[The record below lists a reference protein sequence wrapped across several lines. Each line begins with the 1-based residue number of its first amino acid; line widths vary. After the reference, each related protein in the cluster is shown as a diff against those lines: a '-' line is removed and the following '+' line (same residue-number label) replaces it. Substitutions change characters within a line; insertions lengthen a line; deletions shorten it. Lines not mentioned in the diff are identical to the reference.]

1 MRLASMVADIMSIS
15 QEDQPPSAGVLDARL
30 AGYRFERD
38 ALGRSAASVFRL
50 EALGLPT
57 LYLKVEEAGD
67 FGELADEAA
76 RLRWLQSSGLR
87 CSVVIAEDSDGMRNR
102 LLISALPGNDLA
114 SASALA
120 PIARVELLAAALLD
134 LHRLPIAACPYDHRL
149 ETRIAAAKARMQAGI
164 VDETDFDE
172 TRLGKSAEALFAE
185 LQSGRPD
192 REDLV
197 VTHGDACLPNFIA
210 SEDGFSG
217 YIDCSRLGVADRY
230 QDIALACRSIAYNF
244 GEVLVQPFLDR
255 YGMPATDPARLNY
268 YQLLD
273 EFF

>member
-1 MRLASMVADIMSIS
+1 MSIF
-15 QEDQPPSAGVLDARL
+15 QEDQPPSAGALDARL

-57 LYLKVEEAGD
+57 LYLKVEEVGP

-76 RLRWLQSSGLR
+76 RLRWVKASGLS
-87 CSVVIAEDSDGMRNR
+87 CPGVIAEDSDGAHNR
-102 LLISALPGNDLA
+102 LLISALPGSDLA
-114 SASALA
+114 SAPVLT
-120 PIARVELLAAALLD
+120 PLARVELLAAALLD
-134 LHRLPIAACPYDHRL
+134 LHRLPIACCLFDHRL
-149 ETRIAAAKARMQAGI
+149 ERRIAAAKARMQAGI

-172 TRLGKSAEALFAE
+172 MRLGKSAEALFAE
-185 LQSGRPD
+185 LERQRPD
-192 REDLV
+192 GEDLV

-210 SEDGFSG
+210 SEEGFSG

-230 QDIALACRSIAYNF
+230 QDIALACSSVAHNF
-244 GEVLVQPFLDR
+244 GEALVQPFLER
-255 YGMPATDPARLNY
+255 YGLTAPDPARLDY

>member
-1 MRLASMVADIMSIS
+1 MSIF
-15 QEDQPPSAGVLDARL
+15 QQDQPPSAGSLDARL

-57 LYLKVEEAGD
+57 LYLKVEEVGPFA
-67 FGELADEAA
+67 EIADEAA
-76 RLRWLQSSGLR
+76 RLRWLKASGLT
-87 CSVVIAEDSDGMRNR
+87 CPDVIAEDSDGVHNR
-102 LLISALPGNDLA
+102 LLISALPGSDLA
-114 SASALA
+114 SASVLT
-120 PIARVELLAAALLD
+120 PLARVELLAAALLD
-134 LHRLPIAACPYDHRL
+134 LHRLPIASCPFDHRL
-149 ETRIAAAKARMQAGI
+149 EARIAVAKARMQAGI

-172 TRLGKSAEALFAE
+172 TRLGKRAEALFAE
-185 LQSGRPD
+185 LKSRRPGH
-192 REDLV
+192 EDLV

-230 QDIALACRSIAYNF
+230 QDIALACRSIAANF
-244 GEVLVQPFLDR
+244 GDALVQPFLDR
-255 YGMPATDPARLNY
+255 YGMPATDPARLDY

>member
-1 MRLASMVADIMSIS
+1 MSNC
-15 QEDQPPSAGVLDARL
+15 QEDQPLAAGALDARL

-50 EALGLPT
+50 EAPGLPT
-57 LYLKVEEAGD
+57 LYLKAEQAGP
-67 FGELADEAA
+67 FGE
-76 RLRWLQSSGLR
+76 
-87 CSVVIAEDSDGMRNR
+87 
-102 LLISALPGNDLA
+102 LPGNDLA
-114 SASALA
+114 SASALT
-120 PIARVELLAAALLD
+120 PFARVELLAVALLD
-134 LHRLPIAACPYDHRL
+134 LHRLPIASCPFDHRL
-149 ETRIAAAKARMQAGI
+149 ERRIAAAKARMQAGI

-185 LQSGRPD
+185 LETRRPG

-210 SEDGFSG
+210 SEKGFSG

-244 GEVLVQPFLDR
+244 GAALVRPFLDR
-255 YGMPATDPARLNY
+255 YGLPAADPARLGY

>member
-1 MRLASMVADIMSIS
+1 
-15 QEDQPPSAGVLDARL
+15 
-30 AGYRFERD
+30 
-38 ALGRSAASVFRL
+38 
-50 EALGLPT
+50 
-57 LYLKVEEAGD
+57 
-67 FGELADEAA
+67 
-76 RLRWLQSSGLR
+76 
-87 CSVVIAEDSDGMRNR
+87 MRNR

>member
-1 MRLASMVADIMSIS
+1 MSIF
-15 QEDQPPSAGVLDARL
+15 QEDQPPSAGALDARL

-38 ALGRSAASVFRL
+38 ALGRSAARVFRL

-57 LYLKVEEAGD
+57 LYLKVEEAGP

-76 RLRWLQSSGLR
+76 RLHWLKASGLP
-87 CSVVIAEDSDGMRNR
+87 CSDIIAEDSDGVHNR
-102 LLISALPGNDLA
+102 LLISALSGSDLA
-114 SASALA
+114 SASALT
-120 PIARVELLAAALLD
+120 PLARVELLAVALLD
-134 LHRLPIAACPYDHRL
+134 LHRLPIASCPFDHRL
-149 ETRIAAAKARMQAGI
+149 EMRIAAAKARMQAGI
-164 VDETDFDE
+164 IDETDFDE
-172 TRLGKSAEALFAE
+172 TRLGKSAEALFADLE
-185 LQSGRPD
+185 SGRPD

-210 SEDGFSG
+210 LEDGFSG

-230 QDIALACRSIAYNF
+230 QDIALACRSIAHNF
-244 GEVLVQPFLDR
+244 GEALVQAFLEHYR
-255 YGMPATDPARLNY
+255 LTAPDPARLAY

>member
-1 MRLASMVADIMSIS
+1 MIVSDKLPAGPLA
-15 QEDQPPSAGVLDARL
+15 ARL
-30 AGYRFERD
+30 SGYRMEQD

-50 EALGLPT
+50 EGEGLPV
-57 LYLKVEEAGD
+57 LYLKVEQAGP

-76 RLRWLQSSGLR
+76 RLGWLKASGLP
-87 CSVVIAEDSDGMRNR
+87 CPDVIARESDGERNW
-102 LLISALPGNDLA
+102 LLISALPGTDLA
-114 SASALA
+114 SALALT
-120 PIARVELLAAALLD
+120 PLARVELLAAALLD
-134 LHRLPIAACPYDHRL
+134 LHRLPIASCPFDHRL
-149 ETRIAAAKARMQAGI
+149 ERRIATAKARMQAGI

-185 LQSGRPD
+185 LETRRPG

-197 VTHGDACLPNFIA
+197 VAHGDACLPNFIA
-210 SEDGFSG
+210 SGDGFSG

-230 QDIALACRSIAYNF
+230 QDIALACRSIASNL
-244 GEVLVQPFLDR
+244 GEALVQPFLDR
-255 YGMPATDPARLNY
+255 YGMPATEPARLGY

>member
-1 MRLASMVADIMSIS
+1 MSIF
-15 QEDQPPSAGVLDARL
+15 QEDQPPPASALDARL

-57 LYLKVEEAGD
+57 LYLKVEEVGP

-76 RLRWLQSSGLR
+76 RLRWVKASGLP
-87 CSVVIAEDSDGMRNR
+87 CPDIIAEDSDGARNR
-102 LLISALPGNDLA
+102 LLINALPGSDLA
-114 SASALA
+114 SASALT
-120 PIARVELLAAALLD
+120 PLVRVELLAAALID
-134 LHRLPIAACPYDHRL
+134 LHRLPIASCPFDHRL
-149 ETRIAAAKARMQAGI
+149 EARIATAKARMQAGI

-172 TRLGKSAEALFAE
+172 TRLGKSAEALFVE
-185 LQSGRPD
+185 LESGRPG

-197 VTHGDACLPNFIA
+197 VTHGDACLPNFVA
-210 SEDGFSG
+210 SKEGFSG

-230 QDIALACRSIAYNF
+230 QDIALACRSIAHNF
-244 GEVLVQPFLDR
+244 GEALVQPFLER
-255 YGMPATDPARLNY
+255 YGMPATDAARLDY

>member
-1 MRLASMVADIMSIS
+1 MSIF
-15 QEDQPPSAGVLDARL
+15 QEDQPPSAGALGARL

-57 LYLKVEEAGD
+57 LYLKVEQAGP

-76 RLRWLQSSGLR
+76 RLRWLKTSGLP
-87 CSVVIAEDSDGMRNR
+87 CPDVIAEDSDGVHNR
-102 LLISALPGNDLA
+102 LLISALPGSDLT
-114 SASALA
+114 SASALT
-120 PIARVELLAAALLD
+120 PPARVELLAIALLD
-134 LHRLPIAACPYDHRL
+134 LHRLPIASCPFDHRL
-149 ETRIAAAKARMQAGI
+149 ERRVAAAKSRMQAGI

-172 TRLGKSAEALFAE
+172 TRVGKSAEALFAE
-185 LQSGRPD
+185 LESGRPG

-210 SEDGFSG
+210 LEDGNSG

-230 QDIALACRSIAYNF
+230 QDIALACRSIDYNF
-244 GEVLVQPFLDR
+244 GEALVQPFLDR

>member
-1 MRLASMVADIMSIS
+1 MTFSKTLPAALAERLS
-15 QEDQPPSAGVLDARL
+15 
-30 AGYRFERD
+30 GYRFERD
-38 ALGRSAASVFRL
+38 TLGRSTASVFRL
-50 EALGLPT
+50 EGEGQPV
-57 LYLKVEEAGD
+57 LYLKVEAAGP

-76 RLRWLQSSGLR
+76 RLDWLKTAGLP
-87 CSVVIAEDSDGMRNR
+87 CPEVIGRESHGGRNW
-102 LLISALPGNDLA
+102 
-114 SASALA
+114 
-120 PIARVELLAAALLD
+120 
-134 LHRLPIAACPYDHRL
+134 RLPITSCPFDHRR
-149 ETRIAAAKARMQAGI
+149 EKRMAVAKARMQAGS

-172 TRLGKSAEALFAE
+172 TRLGKSAETLFAE
-185 LQSGRPD
+185 LESRRPG

-210 SEDGFSG
+210 SEEGFSG

-244 GEVLVQPFLDR
+244 GEALVQPFLDR
-255 YGMPATDPARLNY
+255 YGLPATDPARLGY

>member
-1 MRLASMVADIMSIS
+1 MSIF
-15 QEDQPPSAGVLDARL
+15 QEDQPPSAGALDARL

-57 LYLKVEEAGD
+57 LYLKVEQAGP
-67 FGELADEAA
+67 FGELADEAG
-76 RLRWLQSSGLR
+76 RLRWLKASGLP
-87 CSVVIAEDSDGMRNR
+87 CPDIIAEDSDGVHNR
-102 LLISALPGNDLA
+102 LLISALPGSDLT
-114 SASALA
+114 SASALT
-120 PIARVELLAAALLD
+120 PPARVELLAIALLD
-134 LHRLPIAACPYDHRL
+134 LHRLPIASCPFDHRL
-149 ETRIAAAKARMQAGI
+149 ERRVAAAKARMQAGI

-172 TRLGKSAEALFAE
+172 TRVGKSAEALFAE
-185 LQSGRPD
+185 LESGRPG

-210 SEDGFSG
+210 LEDGNSG

-230 QDIALACRSIAYNF
+230 QDIALACRSIDYNF
-244 GEVLVQPFLDR
+244 GEALVQPFLDR

>member
-1 MRLASMVADIMSIS
+1 LTFSKTLPAALAERLS
-15 QEDQPPSAGVLDARL
+15 
-30 AGYRFERD
+30 GYRFERD
-38 ALGRSAASVFRL
+38 TLGRSTASVFRL
-50 EALGLPT
+50 EGEGQPV
-57 LYLKVEEAGD
+57 LYLKVEAAGP

-76 RLRWLQSSGLR
+76 RLDWLKTAGLP
-87 CSVVIAEDSDGMRNR
+87 CPEVIGRESHGGRNW
-102 LLISALPGNDLA
+102 LLIGALPGNDLA
-114 SASALA
+114 SASALT
-120 PIARVELLAAALLD
+120 PLARVELLAAALLE
-134 LHRLPIAACPYDHRL
+134 LHRLPITSCPFDHRR
-149 ETRIAAAKARMQAGI
+149 EKRMAVAKARMQAGS

-172 TRLGKSAEALFAE
+172 TRLGKSAETLFAE
-185 LQSGRPD
+185 LETRRPG

-210 SEDGFSG
+210 SEEGFSG

-244 GEVLVQPFLDR
+244 GEALVQPFLDC
-255 YGMPATDPARLNY
+255 YGMPATDPARLEY

>member
-1 MRLASMVADIMSIS
+1 M
-15 QEDQPPSAGVLDARL
+15 

-57 LYLKVEEAGD
+57 LYLKVEQAGP

-76 RLRWLQSSGLR
+76 RLRWLKTSGLP
-87 CSVVIAEDSDGMRNR
+87 CPDVIAEDSDGVHNR
-102 LLISALPGNDLA
+102 LLISALPGSDLT
-114 SASALA
+114 SASALT
-120 PIARVELLAAALLD
+120 PPARVELLAIALLD
-134 LHRLPIAACPYDHRL
+134 LHRLPIASCPFDHRL
-149 ETRIAAAKARMQAGI
+149 ERRVAAAKSRMQAGI

-172 TRLGKSAEALFAE
+172 TRVGKSAEALFAE
-185 LQSGRPD
+185 LESGRPG

-210 SEDGFSG
+210 LEDGNSG

-230 QDIALACRSIAYNF
+230 QDIALACRSIDYNF
-244 GEVLVQPFLDR
+244 GEALVQPFLDR

>member
-1 MRLASMVADIMSIS
+1 MSQ
-15 QEDQPPSAGVLDARL
+15 QEQPLPAGALDARL

-38 ALGRSAASVFRL
+38 ARGRSAASVFRL
-50 EALGLPT
+50 EASGLPT
-57 LYLKVEEAGD
+57 LYLKVEEAGA
-67 FGELADEAA
+67 FGEIADEAA
-76 RLRWLQSSGLR
+76 RLDWLKASGLP
-87 CSVVIAEDSDGMRNR
+87 CPEVIANESGGGRNR
-102 LLISALPGNDLA
+102 LLIGALPGADLA
-114 SASALA
+114 SASALT
-120 PIARVELLAAALLD
+120 PLVRVELLAAALLD
-134 LHRLPIAACPYDHRL
+134 LHRLPIASCPFDHRL
-149 ETRIAAAKARMQAGI
+149 EKRMAVAKARMQAGI

-185 LQSGRPD
+185 LESRRPG

-210 SEDGFSG
+210 CEDGFSG

-244 GEVLVQPFLDR
+244 GEALVQPFLDR
-255 YGMPATDPARLNY
+255 YGMPAADPVRLDY